1 LTHFFGKKLCTV
13 PRVVFDRT
21 GEFIFHHLMDRPT
34 VLAKSTP
41 YLPFAYHKIVHA
53 KPFFVHLYANDFW
66 EIATITILT
75 QQTNLMEKIYRRL
88 SKFLMLLVVGV
99 VMSSFAFGQTQ
110 VSGTVTAKQG
120 ERLPGVNV
128 IVKGTARG
136 TTTDAEGKY
145 TVEVTDNTN
154 SVLTFS
160 FIGFTNQDVIVGN
173 RTMIDVVL
181 EEDVRSLQE
190 VVVVG
195 YGTVKKS
202 DLTGSV
208 SSVKGDVFKDMPL
221 LSVDQALQGRA
232 AGVQVTQSSAA
243 PGGGLSV
250 RVRGSNSLISGS
262 EPLYVI
268 DGLPIYPDNNSYGTG
283 ADRQAQN
290 ALAALNP
297 TDIESI
303 EVLKDASAT
312 SVYGSR
318 GANGV
323 VLITTKRGKEGQTAI
338 NLESSYS
345 AQSISNNIDM
355 LSGSDFA
362 RYLNKLDVSQGGS
375 PRYTDTQINAF
386 GKGTNWMD
394 AISRTG
400 SIWNN
405 NLSISGGNNNA
416 KYAVMGNYL
425 DNEGVIINTNFK
437 RYSLRLNLDNNLFNG
452 KATLVNS
459 WNFARTIGNNVP
471 TDRGGPGGIIITALG
486 LDPTV
491 PVYNDIGDYNYPLY
505 DGRFTINPV
514 AEAKEG
520 IDKDQ
525 TNRFFGTTAL
535 KISITKDLKFTTS
548 LGLDILNATRNTFYN
563 SKTRLGRQYG
573 RELQRFDRN
582 LVNILNENILT
593 YSKSLGGG
601 HNLDVLIGYT
611 SQKENNSSSF
621 QSVRGLDSDDF
632 KSLNFQNGT
641 KPQIGQ
647 SDRIDWA
654 LESILGRINYNF
666 KDRYLITLTARRDG
680 SSKFGPNN
688 KWATF
693 PSAAVGWRVINEDF
707 FERAGLTNFFDD
719 FKVRVSYGVT
729 GNSQIPAY
737 QSTSDLSPRNYVF
750 NGELVSGYAAT
761 RVPNPDLKWEQTK
774 MLNTG
779 LDMSFLNNRL
789 SVSLDYF
796 NNKTTD
802 LLLYISIP
810 QSTGFGSLLKN
821 TGSLSNKGFE
831 IAVDAKA
838 ITGGSLTWDVNGNV
852 SILRNK
858 IEDLG
863 GSAPFFANSTSGH
876 LGVNGSWVESGNP
889 IGVWRGYNFIRVGT
903 DGKPVYEDRN
913 NDGNITAEDYTIIGD
928 PNPKF
933 TWGLNSTL
941 GYKGFDFAIFFRGV
955 HGNDVRN
962 LQQSEIGDGAQKI
975 NQISNILTDS
985 WTPENTNAPRPA
997 VDATRDFASYRRSSY
1012 FIEDGSFIRLQ
1023 NVSLGYRVPITKFI
1037 RSARLYVSA
1046 QNLFVITKYKGFD
1059 PEVNNQGQSNLNRG
1073 DDYDAYPRARTLTV
1087 GLNLGL

>member
-1 LTHFFGKKLCTV
+1 MKKNYQ
-13 PRVVFDRT
+13 
-21 GEFIFHHLMDRPT
+21 G
-34 VLAKSTP
+34 
-41 YLPFAYHKIVHA
+41 
-53 KPFFVHLYANDFW
+53 
-66 EIATITILT
+66 
-75 QQTNLMEKIYRRL
+75 L
-88 SKFLMLLVVGV
+88 SRFLMLLLVGV
-99 VMSSFAFGQTQ
+99 TMTSFALAQTQ
-110 VSGTVTAKQG
+110 VSGTVTTKQR
-120 ERLPGVNV
+120 EPLPGVNV

-136 TTTDAEGKY
+136 TTTDSNGKY
-145 TVEVTDNTN
+145 NLEVAGNN
-154 SVLTFS
+154 AVLTFS
-160 FIGFTNQDVIVGN
+160 FIGYATQEAVVGN
-173 RTMIDVVL
+173 KTVVDVVL
-181 EEDVRSLQE
+181 DEDVQSLDE

-208 SSVKGDVFKDMPL
+208 SSVKGDAFKDMPVT
-221 LSVDQALQGRA
+221 SVDQALQGRA

-250 RVRGSNSLISGS
+250 RVRGANSLISGS

-268 DGLPIYPDNNSYGTG
+268 DGLPIYPDNDSYGTDG
-283 ADRQAQN
+283 DRQATN

-297 TDIESI
+297 NDIESI

-312 SVYGSR
+312 SIYGSR

-323 VLITTKRGKEGQTAI
+323 VLITTKRGKEGQT
-338 NLESSYS
+338 LVSVESSYS
-345 AQSISNNIDM
+345 AQSISKKIDM

-362 RYLNKLDVSQGGS
+362 RYLNTLDASQGGS
-375 PRYTDTQINAF
+375 PRYTDAQVNAF
-386 GKGTNWMD
+386 GKGTDWMD

-405 NLSISGGNNNA
+405 QLSVSGGNANA
-416 KYAVMGNYL
+416 RYAVMGNYI

-437 RYSLRLNLDNNLFNG
+437 RYGLRLNLDNNLFNNRV
-452 KATLVNS
+452 TLSNS
-459 WNFARTIGNNVP
+459 WNIARTVGNNVP

-491 PVYNDIGDYNYPLY
+491 PVYNDLGEYNYPLY

-520 IDKDQ
+520 IDRDA
-525 TNRFFGTTAL
+525 TNRIFGTSAL
-535 KISITKDLKFTTS
+535 NISITKDLKFQTS
-548 LGLDILNATRNTFYN
+548 LGLDLLNATRNTFYN
-563 SKTRLGRQYG
+563 SKTRLGRQNG

-582 LVNILNENILT
+582 LVNVLNENILT
-593 YSKSLGGG
+593 YSKSLKGG
-601 HNLDVLIGYT
+601 HNLQVTLGYT
-611 SQKENNSSSF
+611 YQKENNASAY

-632 KSLNFQNGT
+632 ESLNFQNGT
-641 KPQIGQ
+641 KPQIG
-647 SDRIDWA
+647 SSSRIDWA
-654 LESILGRINYNF
+654 LESVLGRINYNY
-666 KDRYLITLTARRDG
+666 KDKYLVTLTARRDG
-680 SSKFGPNN
+680 STKFGPNN

-693 PSAAVGWRVINEDF
+693 PSAAIAWRVINENF
-707 FERAGLTNFFDD
+707 FESSGLSKVFDD

-750 NGELVSGYAAT
+750 NGVLVSGYAAT
-761 RVPNPDLKWEQTK
+761 RMANPDLKWEQTG

-779 LDMSFLNNRL
+779 LDLGFLNNRL
-789 SVSLDYF
+789 TVSLDYF

-802 LLLYISIP
+802 LLLYVSIP
-810 QSTGFGSLLKN
+810 QSTGFGTLLKN

-838 ITGGSLTWDVNGNV
+838 IAGGGLTWDINANV

-863 GSAPFFANSTSGH
+863 GSAPFFASSPSGH

-889 IGVWRGYNFIRVGT
+889 IGVWRGYRFTGVSA

-913 NDGNITAEDYTIIGD
+913 SDGSITAEDYTIIGN

-933 TWGLNSTL
+933 TWGLNSTFK
-941 GYKGFDFAIFFRGV
+941 YKAFDLAIFFRGV

-985 WTPENTNAPRPA
+985 WTAENPNAPRPA
-997 VDATRDFASYRRSSY
+997 VDATRDFASYRRSSF

-1023 NVSLGYRVPITKFI
+1023 NVSLGYNIPVPNII
-1037 RSARLYVSA
+1037 RKARLYVSA
-1046 QNLFVITKYKGFD
+1046 QNLFVITDYKGFD
-1059 PEVNNQGQSNLNRG
+1059 PEVNNQGQNNLNRG
-1073 DDYDAYPRARTLTV
+1073 DDYDAYPRARTFTV
-1087 GLNLGL
+1087 GLNLSL

>member
-1 LTHFFGKKLCTV
+1 MKENYK
-13 PRVVFDRT
+13 
-21 GEFIFHHLMDRPT
+21 
-34 VLAKSTP
+34 
-41 YLPFAYHKIVHA
+41 
-53 KPFFVHLYANDFW
+53 
-66 EIATITILT
+66 
-75 QQTNLMEKIYRRL
+75 RL
-88 SKFLMLLVVGV
+88 SKILMLLLVGV
-99 VMSSFAFGQTQ
+99 TMSTLSFGQTQ
-110 VSGTVTAKQG
+110 LSGTVTTKQG
-120 ERLPGVNV
+120 DPLPGVNV

-145 TVEVTDNTN
+145 RLEVTDNN
-154 SVLTFS
+154 AVLTFS
-160 FIGFTNQDVIVGN
+160 FIGFTNLDVVVGN
-173 RTMIDVVL
+173 RTEVDISM
-181 EEDVRSLQE
+181 EEDVRSLEE

-208 SSVKGDVFKDMPL
+208 SSVKGDAFKDMPVT
-221 LSVDQALQGRA
+221 SVDQALQGRA

-250 RVRGSNSLISGS
+250 RVRGANSLISGS

-268 DGLPIYPDNNSYGTG
+268 DGLPIYPDNTSYGTG
-283 ADRQAQN
+283 ADRQAKN

-297 TDIESI
+297 NDIESI

-312 SVYGSR
+312 SIYGSR

-323 VLITTKRGKEGQTAI
+323 VLITTKRGKEGQTVV

-345 AQSISNNIDM
+345 TQSISNKIDL
-355 LSGSDFA
+355 LSASDYA
-362 RYLNKLDVSQGGS
+362 KYLNTLDVSQGGS
-375 PRYTDTQINAF
+375 PRYTDAQVNAF
-386 GKGTNWMD
+386 GRGTDWMD

-405 NLSISGGNNNA
+405 QLSVSGGNANA
-416 KYAVMGNYL
+416 RYAVMGNYM

-437 RYSLRLNLDNNLFNG
+437 RYGLRLNLDNDLFNK
-452 KATLVNS
+452 KATLSNS
-459 WNFARTIGNNVP
+459 WNVARTVGNNVP

-491 PVYNDIGDYNYPLY
+491 PIYDNVGAYNYPLY

-520 IDKDQ
+520 IDKDA
-525 TNRFFGTTAL
+525 TNRIFGTSAL
-535 KISITKDLKFTTS
+535 TISIMKDLKFRTS
-548 LGLDILNATRNTFYN
+548 IGLDLLNATRNTFFN
-563 SKTRLGRQYG
+563 NKTRLGRQNG

-582 LVNILNENILT
+582 LVNVLNENILT
-593 YSKSLGGG
+593 YSKSLTGG
-601 HNLDVLIGYT
+601 HSIEVTLGYT
-611 SQKENNSSSF
+611 YQKENNSSAL
-621 QSVRGLDSDDF
+621 QTVRGLDSDDF
-632 KSLNFQNGT
+632 ESLNFQNGT
-641 KPQIGQ
+641 KPQIGT
-647 SDRIDWA
+647 STRVDWA
-654 LESILGRINYNF
+654 LESVLGRINYNF
-666 KDRYLITLTARRDG
+666 KDRYLLTLTARRDG
-680 SSKFGPNN
+680 STKFGPNN

-693 PSAAVGWRVINEDF
+693 PSAAIGWRIINERF
-707 FERAGLTNFFDD
+707 FESAGLTNFFDD
-719 FKVRVSYGVT
+719 LKVRVSYGVT

-750 NGELVSGYAAT
+750 NGVLVSGYAAT
-761 RVPNPDLKWEQTK
+761 RMANPDLKWEQTK

-779 LDMSFLNNRL
+779 LDMSFLDNRL

-810 QSTGFGSLLKN
+810 QSTGFGTLLKN

-831 IAVDAKA
+831 IAVDAKPV
-838 ITGGSLTWDVNGNV
+838 TGGALTWDINANV

-863 GSAPFFANSTSGH
+863 GSAPFFATSPSGH
-876 LGVNGSWVESGNP
+876 LGIDGSWVESGNP
-889 IGVWRGYNFIRVGT
+889 IGVWRGYNFMGVGT

-913 NDGNITAEDYTIIGD
+913 SDGNITAEDYSIIGD

-941 GYKGFDFAIFFRGV
+941 KYRGFDLAIFFRGV

-985 WTPENTNAPRPA
+985 WTPENPNAPRPA
-997 VDATRDFASYRRSSY
+997 VDATRDFASYRRSSF
-1012 FIEDGSFIRLQ
+1012 FIEDGSFVRLQ
-1023 NVSLGYRVPITKFI
+1023 NVSLGYSIPAPKFI
-1037 RSARLYVSA
+1037 RNARLYVSA
-1046 QNLFVITKYKGFD
+1046 QNLFVSTKYKGFD

-1073 DDYDAYPRARTLTV
+1073 DDYDAYPRARTVTI
-1087 GLNLGL
+1087 GLNLGF